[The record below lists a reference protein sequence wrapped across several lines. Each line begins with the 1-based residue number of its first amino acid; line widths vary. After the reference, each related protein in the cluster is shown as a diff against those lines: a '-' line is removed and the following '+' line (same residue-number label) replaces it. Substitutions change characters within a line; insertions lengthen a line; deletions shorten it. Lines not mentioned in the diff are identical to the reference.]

1 MRNPLPF
8 TRNPLL
14 YGSTDL
20 QTNDRPQFLPD
31 IKNIVGAFLG
41 MGWITTKV
49 AWKGS
54 IMVKLVI
61 LSKQRLDSKQPSSGL
76 FEVPPFL
83 SSRPARE
90 HL

>member
-8 TRNPLL
+8 TRNPLF

-31 IKNIVGAFLG
+31 IKNIVSAFLG

-54 IMVKLVI
+54 IMVKLMI
-61 LSKQRLDSKQPSSGL
+61 LSKNGWTASNLAVDCLKCPHSSAQVQPGNI
-76 FEVPPFL
+76 
-83 SSRPARE
+83 
-90 HL
+90 